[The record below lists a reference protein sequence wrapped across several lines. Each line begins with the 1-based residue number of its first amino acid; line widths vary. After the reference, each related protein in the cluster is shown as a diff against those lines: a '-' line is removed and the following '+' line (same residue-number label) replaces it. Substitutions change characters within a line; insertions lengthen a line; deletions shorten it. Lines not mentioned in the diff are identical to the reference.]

1 MQITI
6 DCHKRAAG
14 SKPNALRRSGQIPA
28 VLYGHKGT
36 ESLELTIDAKKA
48 ELLVR
53 DASVNNTLIDVNI
66 PELPWTGKALLRE
79 IQVHPWKRY
88 LYHLSFFSVSAES
101 VLEITVPLHFV
112 GEAYGVKQESGVMES
127 ELTELTVR
135 CLPDRIPESIEIDVT
150 DLKVG
155 DALHVHELPLPEGVT
170 AQGEA
175 SRVVVMISATRAGTG
190 ETAAEAA
197 AAV

>member
-28 VLYGHKGT
+28 VLYGHNGT

-48 ELLVR
+48 EFLVR
-53 DASVNNTLIDVNI
+53 DASVNNTLIEVNV
-66 PELPWTGKALLRE
+66 PEAPWTGKALLRE
-79 IQVHPWKRY
+79 IQVHPWKRH

-101 VLEITVPLHFV
+101 VLEITVPLHFI
-112 GEAYGVKQESGVMES
+112 GEAYGVKQESGVMET
-127 ELTELTVR
+127 ELTELEVR

-175 SRVVVMISATRAGTG
+175 NRVVVMISATRAAAE
-190 ETAAEAA
+190 ETAA
-197 AAV
+197 VV

>member
-53 DASVNNTLIDVNI
+53 DASVNNTLIDVSI

-127 ELTELTVR
+127 ELTELTVK

>member
-127 ELTELTVR
+127 ELTELTVK
-135 CLPDRIPESIEIDVT
+135 CLPDCIPERIEIDVT

>member
-53 DASVNNTLIDVNI
+53 DASVNNTLIDVNV

-79 IQVHPWKRY
+79 IQVHPWKRH

-127 ELTELTVR
+127 ELTELTVK

>member
-127 ELTELTVR
+127 ELTELTVK
-135 CLPDRIPESIEIDVT
+135 CLPDRIPQSIEIDVT